1 MPYRVYDG
9 YGSWTEQPDTIY
21 DGYGSWIRNPA
32 LPPEYDG
39 YGGFWNKETDPNW
52 IAPPAPEASPP
63 VAAPAPE
70 PAPAP
75 VAPPIEAP
83 IVAPAAAAP
92 VTPAADPNAPLGPAI
107 SAGSPISSGSKLQ
120 TTTGDKLASSL
131 LTPPS
136 NWDSYGKPKSGASG
150 SLSVTK

>member
-75 VAPPIEAP
+75 VAPPI
-83 IVAPAAAAP
+83 VAPAAAAP
-92 VTPAADPNAPLGPAI
+92 AAPAAPAVDPNAPLGPAI

-120 TTTGDKLASSL
+120 TTTGDQLAATL
-131 LTPPS
+131 LAPPS
-136 NWDSYGKPKSGASG
+136 NWDAQGKQKASNTQG
-150 SLSVTK
+150 SLSISK